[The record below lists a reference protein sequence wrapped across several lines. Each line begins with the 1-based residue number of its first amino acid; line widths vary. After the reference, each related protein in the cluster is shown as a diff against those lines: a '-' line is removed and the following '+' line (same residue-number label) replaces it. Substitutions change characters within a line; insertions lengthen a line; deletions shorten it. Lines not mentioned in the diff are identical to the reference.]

1 MPQTSPQIPV
11 EQETLSEGDENE
23 RINNIVRAGSLL
35 YANGQTTRLV
45 VSEMSRFAKA
55 YGFDAEVL
63 PQWDALY
70 CRFRSL
76 SAEHQAWRFEMVKV
90 RPTGVDMNKVTLTN
104 RLIDHISR
112 QSEPLS
118 QAQVAHHTGQIMR
131 IASLKACNPVRF
143 VMMAGFGAIALALIF
158 GVNDGSTM
166 AFIFLAATIGAT
178 LRRGLSRLSDNL
190 FVQAFVA
197 ALVAGVVG
205 GIAQRLFNGV
215 FLQFAVIAPC
225 MILVPGPH
233 ILNASLDLLRGRI
246 SLGVSR
252 LTYASMILLSICT
265 GLLIGL
271 TFVDSTLTQSM
282 VPATVPLWLDILAA
296 GVAIAA
302 FGAFFS
308 LTWGMLMAPILVGMF
323 CHASHWWVL
332 QNGGGFALA
341 TLVASLISGTVTTFL
356 ARRMQLPFAALAFC
370 TVVSMMP
377 GLYVFKFASGVVDI
391 YLAGD
396 AASFSMLTSAVSYG
410 VGTLII
416 VMAMAFGLIVPKM
429 LIDNWKPAESST

>member
-1 MPQTSPQIPV
+1 MSQTCPQISI
-11 EQETLSEGDENE
+11 EHKNLSATDENE

-45 VSEMSRFAKA
+45 VTEMIRLAKA
-55 YGFDAEVL
+55 YGYEAEIQ
-63 PQWDALY
+63 PQWDAIH
-70 CRFRSL
+70 CRFRPLGAS
-76 SAEHQAWRFEMVKV
+76 QAWRFEMINV

-104 RLIDHISR
+104 RLIQRIAEHP
-112 QSEPLS
+112 EPIA
-118 QAQVAHHTGQIMR
+118 QAHVAHHTGQLKR
-131 IASLKACNPVRF
+131 IASLKPCNTVRF
-143 VMMAGFGAIALALIF
+143 VTMAGFGAVALGLIF
-158 GVNDGSTM
+158 GVTNASTI

-178 LRRGLSRLSDNL
+178 LRRVLPRLSDNL

-197 ALVAGVVG
+197 AMVAGVVG
-205 GIAQRLFNGV
+205 GMAQRLFNGV

-246 SLGVSR
+246 NLGISR
-252 LTYASMILLSICT
+252 MAYASMILLSICA

-271 TFVDSTLTQSM
+271 LLVSSTLTEGM
-282 VPATVPLWLDILAA
+282 IPAKVPLWLDMVSA

-308 LTWGMLMAPILVGMF
+308 LTWAMLSAPILVGVF
-323 CHASHWWVL
+323 CHASHWWIL
-332 QNGGGFALA
+332 QSGGSVALA
-341 TLVASLISGTVTTFL
+341 TLVACLISGTVTTFL
-356 ARRMQLPFAALAFC
+356 SRKMKLPFAALAFC

-377 GLYVFKFASGVVDI
+377 GIYVFKFASGVVDI
-391 YLAGD
+391 YLAGE
-396 AASFSMLTSAVSYG
+396 AASLSMLNSVVSYG

-416 VMAMAFGLIVPKM
+416 VMAMTFGLIVPKM
-429 LIDNWKPAESST
+429 VIDSLKPVEG